1 MNNIIK
7 FNTGLTP
14 KEKIS
19 HAHDYLHEEHPIG
32 IPFLSKWKVIEDDSI
47 PTACTNGATLKYSPT
62 WVGKL
67 PSNVVK
73 AIVLHEVAHVL
84 FGHNLRR
91 GDRDPR
97 LWNVAAD
104 LAINSHLEPWYEDLG
119 VLHELKHGE
128 DAAGLFPLE
137 GKYAS
142 LPSCKSAEW
151 YYEKVLELVNQPP
164 EEGEDEGGDEG
175 EGEGQ
180 GEQGEGEGQAEP
192 PEGAIID
199 PGPPSEGG
207 DQTGDQT
214 GEGQGEPGED
224 KDADPSNGKGKGEGK
239 GEGERELQDRIK
251 DFLGDDYDKPGFGEV
266 EDSPEVSD
274 DPIEAEEGWKEMVSE
289 AVVMQK
295 AQGKGLGQGMDILQD
310 HVNKRANNG
319 WALLRQWIT
328 KLSIGGYT
336 WKRPSRRHGW
346 RKNILLPNNRTKNKT
361 SGVVILDTSGSMGRN
376 ECDEAMRQIDKIC
389 REYSNAEVT
398 LVQCDTRVHEGAVK
412 KFTKA
417 DFPLKVPEV
426 WYGRG
431 GTEMYPSIEWVA
443 KRSSQYDWCI
453 MVSDMY
459 WEVMWEPENVPHT
472 GVPTVYLGVNTDPE
486 VEIKAHNPQ
495 THCISVQV
503 AA

>member
-19 HAHDYLHEEHPIG
+19 HAHDYLFEEHPIG

-47 PTACTNGATLKYSPT
+47 PTACTNGKHLKYSPS
-62 WVGKL
+62 WIGKL

-97 LWNVAAD
+97 LWNIAAD
-104 LAINSHLEPWYEDLG
+104 LAINSHLEPWYDNLG

-128 DAAGLFPLE
+128 DASGLFPLE

-142 LPSCKSAEW
+142 LPPCKSAEW
-151 YYEKVLELVNQPP
+151 YYLKVLELVNQPNEP
-164 EEGEDEGGDEG
+164 EEGEEGQDEG
-175 EGEGQ
+175 
-180 GEQGEGEGQAEP
+180 EP
-192 PEGAIID
+192 PEGAITD
-199 PGPPSEGG
+199 PGPADG
-207 DQTGDQT
+207 
-214 GEGQGEPGED
+214 GEGQPGEEPGEG
-224 KDADPSNGKGKGEGK
+224 KDTDPSKGKA
-239 GEGERELQDRIK
+239 EGERELQDRIK
-251 DFLGDDYDKPGFGEV
+251 DFLGDDYDKPGFGDV
-266 EDSPEVSD
+266 EDSPESSD
-274 DPIEAEEGWKEMVSE
+274 DPIEAEEDWKEMVSE
-289 AVVMQK
+289 AVIMQK
-295 AQGKGLGQGMDILQD
+295 AQGKGLGQGMDILED
-310 HVNKRANNG
+310 HVNKRTNNG
-319 WALLRQWIT
+319 WAILRQWVT

-346 RKNILLPNNRTKNKT
+346 RKGIVLPNNRTKNKT

-389 REYSNAEVT
+389 REYSNAAVT
-398 LVQCDTRVHEGAVK
+398 LVQCDTKVHETQVK

-431 GTEMYPSIEWVA
+431 GTEMYPSIEWVS
-443 KRSSQYDWCI
+443 KRSSQFDWCI

-486 VEIKAHNPQ
+486 VDIKPHNPQ